1 MTKVEL
7 HKKCFELLH
16 AANLRHMAAVPRAI
30 DLGGLNYE
38 TEPPDTYRLARTI
51 VAAVV
56 AAEADRMVESGGAG
70 YFRDIYQVKMRLW
83 EAEKEGRQP

>member
-1 MTKVEL
+1 MTKIEL
-7 HKKCFELLH
+7 QEKCFELLH
-16 AANLRHMAAVPRAI
+16 SVTLRLLAAVPRAI

-38 TEPPDTYRLARTI
+38 AEPPDTYRLARTI

-70 YFRDIYQVKMRLW
+70 YFRDFYQVKMRLW
-83 EAEKEGRQP
+83 EAEKEGGR